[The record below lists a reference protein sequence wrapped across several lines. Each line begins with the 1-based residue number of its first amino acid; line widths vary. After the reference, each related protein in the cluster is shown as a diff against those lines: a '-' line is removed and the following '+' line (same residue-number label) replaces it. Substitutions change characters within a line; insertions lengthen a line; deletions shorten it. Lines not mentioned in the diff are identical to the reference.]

1 MGQTQ
6 RRDRKYVFEVH
17 MALDVHDF
25 VHRTPTKVKC
35 LLHFYFSE
43 KGLFQRR
50 GTLPKGVMLKLKK
63 RCYAKKGGLP
73 KAMAES
79 K

>member
-1 MGQTQ
+1 
-6 RRDRKYVFEVH
+6 

-25 VHRTPTKVKC
+25 VHRMPTKMASQQVKC

-50 GTLPKGVMLKLKK
+50 GTLPKWVMLKLKK
-63 RCYAKKGGLP
+63 RCYAKKGGLH

>member
-1 MGQTQ
+1 
-6 RRDRKYVFEVH
+6 

-25 VHRTPTKVKC
+25 VHRAPTKVKC